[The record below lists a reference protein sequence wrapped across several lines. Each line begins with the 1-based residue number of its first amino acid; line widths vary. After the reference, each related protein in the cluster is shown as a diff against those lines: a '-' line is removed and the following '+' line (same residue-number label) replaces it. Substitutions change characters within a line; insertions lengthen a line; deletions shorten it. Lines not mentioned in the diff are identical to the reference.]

1 MDPGINKEVDAQSD
15 EEINAAGPGISIR
28 IPKRNDDI
36 TETATIDLQ
45 TVEADTNTAEATPDI
60 EEDGT
65 SSNVAPKQMD
75 SEINRESQ
83 QPVPVDN
90 SQVLAGTTQS
100 PQPDLKVVRLIE
112 KADHSAGK
120 LVNLVAKHFPF
131 FNDEA
136 RFDGRRVRILK
147 RAQILVADLW
157 AAFNGEGYGEFED
170 IGVLTMFAG
179 ECMLFCQCSSQLL
192 KDSLDRCISV
202 L

>member
-1 MDPGINKEVDAQSD
+1 MDPGINEVADAQSD
-15 EEINAAGPGISIR
+15 EETNAASPGISTH
-28 IPKRNDDI
+28 IPERNDDI
-36 TETATIDLQ
+36 AETAVIDVQ
-45 TVEADTNTAEATPDI
+45 TVEADTNTVEATPDI
-60 EEDGT
+60 KEDGT
-65 SSNVAPKQMD
+65 SSNVAPKQME

-83 QPVPVDN
+83 QPVPVDS
-90 SQVLAGTTQS
+90 SQALAGTTQS
-100 PQPDLKVVRLIE
+100 PQPDLKVVRIIE

-120 LVNLVAKHFPF
+120 LVNLLAKHFPF

-157 AAFNGEGYGEFED
+157 AAFNGEGYGKFED

-179 ECMLFCQCSSQLL
+179 ECMLFCRCSSQLL
-192 KDSLDRCISV
+192 KDSLERCISV